1 MTEPRA
7 ADPTADL
14 TADPI
19 TDLIVD
25 LAAEHDA
32 LDTVVAG
39 LDAEQ
44 WTTPTPSPGWTVTD
58 QVAHLSFFDDA
69 AVTAIRDPER
79 FAVETAELL
88 DAVLAPGGSLDAVT
102 LPRFRSLDPVELL
115 AAWRDGRARMLEA
128 AGTLRDGD
136 RVPWYGPSMGARS
149 FLTARL
155 METWA
160 HGQDIVDAVGADRPA
175 TPRLV
180 HVAQLG
186 VITRSWSYRNRGG
199 TAPEVEVRVELTGPD
214 GAVHRWG
221 PDAAE
226 HVVTGDLEDFCLVVT
241 QRRHLDDTSLEVT
254 DGPAREWLLI
264 AQVFAGGATDGPDP
278 KNSQNERGAA
288 DTPK

>member
-1 MTEPRA
+1 MQAQVTIDELCA
-7 ADPTADL
+7 
-14 TADPI
+14 
-19 TDLIVD
+19 D
-25 LAAEHDA
+25 LAAEHDV
-32 LDTVVAG
+32 LDAVVAG
-39 LDAEQ
+39 LGPEQ
-44 WTTPTPSPGWTVTD
+44 WATPTPSPGWTVAD

-69 AVTAIRDPER
+69 AVCAIGDPER
-79 FAVETAELL
+79 FAVETSELL
-88 DAVLAPGGSLDAVT
+88 DRALAPGGSLDAVT
-102 LPRFRSLDPVELL
+102 LARYRSLGPAELL
-115 AAWRDGRARMLEA
+115 VTWRDGRSRMLEA

-160 HGQDIVDAVGADRPA
+160 HGQDIVDAVGAERPA
-175 TPRLV
+175 TSRLA

-199 TAPEVEVRVELTGPD
+199 TAPEADVRVELTGP
-214 GAVHRWG
+214 GGEVHRWG
-221 PDAAE
+221 PDSAE

-264 AQVFAGGATDGPDP
+264 AQAFAGGATDGPAP
-278 KNSQNERGAA
+278 RMSHKGLGSA
-288 DTPK
+288 DRAL